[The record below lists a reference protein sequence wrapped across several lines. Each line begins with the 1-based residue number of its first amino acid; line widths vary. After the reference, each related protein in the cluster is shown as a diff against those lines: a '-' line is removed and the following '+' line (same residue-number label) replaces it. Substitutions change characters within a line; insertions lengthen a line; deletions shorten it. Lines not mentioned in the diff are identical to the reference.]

1 MNRDDLLALARQVLT
16 LPTAPYHEH
25 HVKAFVVEFCRK
37 LPGMRVEHD
46 RVGNVI
52 VKYHRP
58 RTRTHAPLVF
68 VAHMDHPGFEMLDGN
83 HAEFLGGVPKEM
95 FAKGVGVRVYSSRG
109 VERAKLASF
118 DTSAWPKRKLVTL
131 DFEPGTVDRVRPG
144 DIGMWDVPAFRVSG
158 GKLHATAIDD
168 VLGTVVMLA
177 TLAEVSQR
185 KLRSHVWCAFTRAEE
200 VGFPGVMALILSK
213 KIPRKA
219 LVVSIEMSKERPW
232 ARIGDGPI
240 VRIGDR
246 STIFDSTATAFLLR
260 AAQRCRER
268 ESAFRAQRCLMDG
281 GTCEATAFVG
291 FGYRAGG
298 LCLPLGNY
306 HNIGKDVRPR
316 AEYVSVRDLEQLVKL
331 TVAAAAERPDAGVT
345 NALLQRQVLS
355 ILRTA
360 PRKLGKI

>member
-1 MNRDDLLALARQVLT
+1 MDRDDLLTLARQVLT

-25 HVKAFVVEFCRK
+25 HVKAFVVAFCHN
-37 LPGMRVEHD
+37 LPGVRVEHD

-52 VKYHRP
+52 VKYRRP
-58 RTRTHAPLVF
+58 SDETSAPLVF
-68 VAHMDHPGFEMLDGN
+68 AAHMDHPGFEILGGN
-83 HAEFLGGVPKEM
+83 RAEFLGGVPKEM

-109 VERAKLASF
+109 VVRTKLATF
-118 DTSAWPKRKLVTL
+118 DLSAWPKRKLVTL
-131 DFEPGTVDRVRPG
+131 NLEPGTENRFRPG
-144 DIGMWDVPAFRVSG
+144 DIGMWDVPAFRVSD

-200 VGFPGVMALILSK
+200 VGFPGVMALIHSK
-213 KIPRKA
+213 RIPKNA
-219 LVVSIEMSKERPW
+219 FVVSIEMSKERPW
-232 ARIGDGPI
+232 ARIGNGPI

-246 STIFDSTATAFLLR
+246 STVFDPTATAFLLR
-260 AAQRCRER
+260 AAQRCQER

-306 HNIGKDVRPR
+306 HNIGRNLRPR
-316 AEYVSVRDLEQLVKL
+316 AEYVSVNDLEQLVKL
-331 TVAAAAERPDAGVT
+331 TVAVAAERPDPGAGG
-345 NALLQRQVLS
+345 ALLRRQVLS

-360 PRKLGKI
+360 PRKLRKI